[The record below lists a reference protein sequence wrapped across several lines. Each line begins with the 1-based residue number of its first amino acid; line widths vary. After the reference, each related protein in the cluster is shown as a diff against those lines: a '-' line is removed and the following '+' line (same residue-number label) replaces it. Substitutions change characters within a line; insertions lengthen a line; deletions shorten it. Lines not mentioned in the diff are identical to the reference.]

1 MDPSKLP
8 SMSQPCS
15 WQATL
20 PAVLKHLFPKG
31 FPEHTYSNGWLAFAL
46 AVAAASL
53 LVNYPRLLST
63 FKAKT
68 ASIPK
73 GPFGLPVLGMY
84 IST

>member
-8 SMSQPCS
+8 FMSQPCS

-20 PAVLKHLFPKG
+20 PTVLNHLFLKG

-53 LVNYPRLLST
+53 LINYPRLLST
-63 FKAKT
+63 SKVKT

-73 GPFGLPVLGMY
+73 GPLGLLVLGTYM
-84 IST
+84 SM